1 VSPNRRYAR
10 SNGVVRRVLGAVGWD
25 GPDTRDSGADSDEDE
40 EEASTHSVHSASTHS
55 ATELIQAAAHASHS
69 PHGSNSSPRGLEHKG
84 VSTAVNL
91 AKSSA
96 SVPTQVP
103 QKVEQEP

>member
-1 VSPNRRYAR
+1 M
-10 SNGVVRRVLGAVGWD
+10 LGAVGWD
-25 GPDTRDSGADSDEDE
+25 GPDTRDSATDSDEEDE
-40 EEASTHSVHSASTHS
+40 EQASTHSAHS
-55 ATELIQAAAHASHS
+55 ATELIQAVPHSTSHS

-91 AKSSA
+91 LKSSA

-103 QKVEQEP
+103 QKVEQET

>member
-1 VSPNRRYAR
+1 MHSLTRRFAR

-25 GPDTRDSGADSDEDE
+25 GPDARDPTADSDEEDD

-55 ATELIQAAAHASHS
+55 ATELIQTVAHS
-69 PHGSNSSPRGLEHKG
+69 PHGSNSSPRGSEHKG

-91 AKSSA
+91 AKSSS